1 MNSKLAFSVFLGF
14 LLCFLVFSFSYSFYK
29 ESFSP
34 EKIKSFEV
42 EANLNKDA
50 SYLVREKIIYDF
62 GSNHRHGIFRVI
74 PTKGIRITKVRV
86 FDEQNKPYKFQ
97 TKEKRQ
103 LLEIKI
109 GDPDKLIT
117 GVHVYNIE
125 YKVEKGILFFEDH
138 DELYWNVTGN
148 QWKVPIEKA
157 RFALNLPE
165 NIGLSE
171 VTPKC
176 FTGVYGSK
184 KEDCTFYTNE
194 PKSVIFETL
203 DKLSPG
209 EGFTVVV
216 GLPKGRIKIPFYKKA
231 FWVIGEYGAFAI
243 PLIVFLFLFYQWFTK
258 GRDPKIKKPI
268 VVQYEPPD
276 NLRPMEVQAILKQK
290 INNWAFAATLIDLAV
305 RGFIKIKEIEKKYFF
320 SKKDYEFIKLKE
332 FRNSEELSD
341 YEKKF
346 LENLFSRKERVKLSE
361 LKRSGRLARSV
372 NSITKKCFQ
381 KLTDRKYFS
390 QNPQKVLNHWH
401 TLGSIIIFLSLLLLW
416 AKSSSVDAIFDL
428 FFIFLLVIPPIVF
441 VKLFPSQ
448 KSRPNLEMLET
459 KVTKRNFP
467 KLILVAI
474 ISLIVSALVSF
485 LIFIVFSS
493 ISSGLSSIK
502 YLIISLVLSGFLFI
516 IFARFMPKKT
526 RKGADAYWKIL
537 GFRDFIKTAEK
548 YRAQFYERENIFE
561 EYLPYAILF
570 GLTDKWAKAF
580 EGIYQNPPSWYEGSV
595 VTSFSAVAFADSL
608 SHSLSAFSSGAFHGG
623 AGSGSSGL
631 GGGGFSGGGFGGGG
645 GGSW

>member
-1 MNSKLAFSVFLGF
+1 MTSRLALSVFLGF
-14 LLCFLVFSFSYSFYK
+14 LLCFSVFSFSYSFYE

-34 EKIKSFEV
+34 EKIKSFDV
-42 EANLNKDA
+42 EINLNKDA
-50 SYLVREKIIYDF
+50 SFWVREKIIYDF
-62 GSNHRHGIFRVI
+62 GSNYRHGIFRVI
-74 PTKGIRITKVRV
+74 PTKGIRISKVQV

-97 TKEKRQ
+97 TKENRQ

-148 QWKVPIEKA
+148 QWKVPIEEA
-157 RFALNLPE
+157 SAVVNLPE
-165 NIGLSE
+165 ELPAENLQAD
-171 VTPKC
+171 C
-176 FTGVYGSK
+176 FTGFYGSK
-184 KEDCTFYTNE
+184 ERDCRFFVSGKKEVRFVSLKDF
-194 PKSVIFETL
+194 S
-203 DKLSPG
+203 SG
-209 EGFTVVV
+209 EGFTIVL
-216 GLPKGRIKIPFYKKA
+216 GFPKGLVTIPVFKKVLWGLERIIPF
-231 FWVIGEYGAFAI
+231 FI
-243 PLIVFLFLFYQWFTK
+243 PLLTFFFLFYQWFTK

-268 VVQYEPPD
+268 IVQYEPPD

-290 INNWAFAATLIDLAV
+290 INNRAFSATLIDLAV
-305 RGFIKIKEIEKKYFF
+305 RGFVKIKELEKKHFF
-320 SKKDYEFIKLKE
+320 SKKDYEFIKLRE
-332 FRNSEELSD
+332 FENSEELFD

-346 LENLFSRKERVKLSE
+346 LKKLFGKKEKVRLSE
-361 LKRSGRLARSV
+361 LKKSGRLARSV

-381 KLTDRKYFS
+381 ELTDRKYFS
-390 QNPQKVLNHWH
+390 QNPRKVLNRWH
-401 TLGSIIIFLSLLLLW
+401 TLGSIIIFLSLMLVWVRSALLDF
-416 AKSSSVDAIFDL
+416 AFSL
-428 FFIFLLVIPPIVF
+428 FFILLLIITPIVF

-448 KSRPNLEMLET
+448 KSRPNLEM
-459 KVTKRNFP
+459 KITKRNFS

-474 ISLIVSALVSF
+474 ISLIISVLVSF
-485 LIFIVFSS
+485 LVFIVFSS
-493 ISSGLSSIK
+493 ISSGLSSIR
-502 YLIISLVLSGFLFI
+502 YLIISLVLSGALFL

-526 RKGADAYWKIL
+526 KKGADAYWKIL

-580 EGIYQNPPSWYEGSV
+580 EGIYQNPPSWYEGPV
-595 VTSFSAVAFADSL
+595 ATSFSVAAFTDSL
-608 SHSLSAFSSGAFHGG
+608 NHSLSAFGSSTFRGGG
-623 AGSGSSGL
+623 AVSGSSGL